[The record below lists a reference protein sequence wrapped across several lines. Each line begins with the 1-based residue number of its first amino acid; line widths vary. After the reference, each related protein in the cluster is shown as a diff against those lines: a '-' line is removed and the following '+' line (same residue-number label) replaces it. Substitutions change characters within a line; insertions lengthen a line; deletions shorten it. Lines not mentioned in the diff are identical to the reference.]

1 MPNNAHC
8 RVDTIIL
15 TSEDRR
21 FVDARVNYTD
31 RSGHL
36 SCESPRPID
45 DWGSARSQQ
54 LLAENSCTSCM
65 AVCVC
70 VGTLVHR
77 GWRFV
82 VNPLDV
88 MQASGAVS
96 GMRKHDMDDV
106 FMSFYR

>member
-1 MPNNAHC
+1 
-8 RVDTIIL
+8 
-15 TSEDRR
+15 
-21 FVDARVNYTD
+21 
-31 RSGHL
+31 
-36 SCESPRPID
+36 
-45 DWGSARSQQ
+45 
-54 LLAENSCTSCM
+54 
-65 AVCVC
+65 
-70 VGTLVHR
+70 VHR